1 MKYTEI
7 AGTLIVKER
16 GLLLL
21 YRNDCSWWELPGGKV
36 KENENPTQTAV
47 REAKEEIGIK
57 VDLEKPF
64 FSGEFENDGELYLW
78 HGYIGDTEDD
88 PEVQEEKFSEMKYF
102 EAEDID
108 EEELAPNLR
117 QIRPALRRLLN

>member
-7 AGTLIVKER
+7 AGAFIVNER

-21 YRNDCSWWELPGGKV
+21 YREDRSWWELPGGKV
-36 KENENPTQTAV
+36 KEDENPTQTAV
-47 REAKEEIGIK
+47 REAKEEVGIE

-64 FSGEFENDGELYLW
+64 FSGEFEHDGELYLW

-102 EAEDID
+102 DAQDID

-117 QIRPALRRLLN
+117 QISPALRRLLN